1 MFFVLSRAWDKEKI
15 PSLLEKSEILLGVRG
30 GEKKKLSAA
39 GVKNRLV
46 LQAIK
51 QPVKFH
57 EF

>member
-15 PSLLEKSEILLGVRG
+15 PSLLEKSEIMLGVRG
-30 GEKKKLSAA
+30 REKKLSAA